1 MPRIEQVARPGR
13 VRTTRPRA
21 QLRAGRTD
29 WYRITNYAGAQT
41 GTAEVDIYD
50 EIGYWGV
57 TAADFLNDLRQVTAQ
72 QITVRLNSP
81 GGEIFDG
88 LAIANSLAAHPAT
101 VTVQVDSLAASIASV
116 IAVAGGDRVVMM
128 PHSQM
133 MIHDGSGLAI
143 GNAADMREMAELLDA
158 QSNNIAAVYASKAG
172 GSVEDW
178 RAVMVAE
185 TWYTA
190 EEAVVAGL
198 ADEVAELPGRRT
210 NDGEAATPKNS
221 WDLSLFRYAGRAAA
235 PAPVNTA
242 AAPAPDP
249 EAEPAADASLTTTVE
264 DALGSE
270 AAAALR
276 EHVTEPEADEADP
289 AAAVA
294 ELAPA
299 DERQTEA
306 TTDDAEPEPAHDWGA
321 LTAHLTT
328 AAPDP
333 WAALTAHLTP
343 SPSAAT
349 A

>member
-1 MPRIEQVARPGR
+1 MIIEAIQRPDQLR
-13 VRTTRPRA
+13 SARPRA

-29 WYRITNYAGAQT
+29 WYRISNYAGAGNQ
-41 GTAEVDIYD
+41 TAEIAIYD
-50 EIGYWGV
+50 EIGFWGI
-57 TAADFLNDLRQVTAQ
+57 TAGDFLNDLAQVTAPN
-72 QITVRLNSP
+72 ITVRLNSP

-88 LAIANSLAAHPAT
+88 VAIANSLAAHPAT

-143 GNAADMREMAELLDA
+143 GNAADMQQMADLLDR
-158 QSNNIAAVYASKAG
+158 QSDNIAAVYAAKAG
-172 GSVEDW
+172 GDAADW
-178 RAVMVAE
+178 RAVMQAE

-190 EEAVVAGL
+190 EEAVAAGL
-198 ADEVAELPGRRT
+198 ADEVAELPGRRP
-210 NDGEAATPKNS
+210 AADDSEPNMPENS
-221 WDLSLFRYAGRAAA
+221 WDLSLFRYAGRTAA
-235 PAPVNTA
+235 PAPA
-242 AAPAPDP
+242 ANAVPV
-249 EAEPAADASLTTTVE
+249 AEPEPEGADGLTTSVE

-276 EHVTEPEADEADP
+276 EHVTEPEVEAGPQAGSEEAAP
-289 AAAVA
+289 AAAVDNGQ
-294 ELAPA
+294 E
-299 DERQTEA
+299 T
-306 TTDDAEPEPAHDWGA
+306 DAEPADDWAA

-328 AAPDP
+328 PAPDP
-333 WAALTAHLTP
+333 WAALTAHLTT